1 MMKAVYPGSFDPPTN
16 GHIDII
22 KKASRIFDVVI
33 VAVTENRSKVH
44 MFSINERLKMLK
56 DAIKLK
62 NVEVKSFK
70 GLLVDFL
77 KKVEADVVIRGLRAV
92 SDFDYEFQLA
102 LMNRHISGGKI
113 ETVFMIPDE
122 KNIFLSSSLVKEI
135 ACLGM
140 DVSEFVPEN
149 ISMAL
154 KKKFLK

>member
-1 MMKAVYPGSFDPPTN
+1 MKAVYPGSFDPPTN